1 MNRDEKLEVRVNEI
15 ELNEIVSKAKKEG
28 LTISAYVRMVL
39 FNYYKLMERKPDE
52 STIQNYRDII

>member
-1 MNRDEKLEVRVNEI
+1 MNRDEKLEVRVNET

-39 FNYYKLMERKPDE
+39 FNYYKLMDKKR
-52 STIQNYRDII
+52 